1 MSDELI
7 SGLDQTISFDLA
19 PVIKQ
24 IDQEFESILATKDVH
39 AALDKITEYV
49 GMVRISGVA
58 LTKWLYR
65 LHQHWQDFGISDNFY
80 DTVSERIGYTKVTLD
95 RYIAIWDMY
104 ENKTIPP
111 ALEDKIMSKPL
122 RQQVPIAIAVAQGY
136 EMQEDTWGEIAD
148 SPDSVSLGKKLREI
162 KGQNPRSSGLFISLK
177 RNGDIYATNN
187 KEQFYVGHLEVNS
200 SNETVIKAVERISSN
215 FLKE

>member
-7 SGLDQTISFDLA
+7 SGLDQTISFDLS
-19 PVIKQ
+19 PVMQQ
-24 IDQEFESILATKDVH
+24 IDQEFDTILATKDIH
-39 AALDKITEYV
+39 AALDKVTEYV
-49 GMVRISGVA
+49 GMVRMSGVA

-65 LHQHWQDFGISDNFY
+65 LHQHWADFGISDNFY

-104 ENKTIPP
+104 ENKTVPA

-136 EMQEDTWGEIAD
+136 EMQENTWEEIAD
-148 SPDSVSLGKKLREI
+148 APDAVALGKKLREI
-162 KGQNPRSSGLFISLK
+162 KGQNPRSSGLFITLK
-177 RNGDIYATNN
+177 REGDIFVTSD
-187 KEQFYVGHLEVNS
+187 KKQFYVGHLEINS
-200 SNETVIKAVERISSN
+200 PVDVVIKAIERISAN